1 MLVRTIIAAFST
13 VVLVAC
19 SAPDAS
25 PEPQEPGESTVQ
37 ASLNV
42 PFDLAYGRKVS
53 LPDISLQITF
63 AELLGDSR
71 CPRDATCIWE
81 GVAIVRLKVTAGA
94 ESTSVDLDTAQ
105 QSTAVVGGYKIHLED
120 VSPYPTSTRPQL
132 DPTGY
137 SVRLKVSTP

>member
-1 MLVRTIIAAFST
+1 MFVRTIVAAFST
-13 VVLVAC
+13 VALAAC
-19 SAPDAS
+19 SAPDVS

-53 LPDISLQITF
+53 LTDIPLQITF

-71 CPRDATCIWE
+71 CPRDATCVWE
-81 GVAIVRLKVTAGA
+81 GVAIVRLTVTAGA
-94 ESTSVDLDTAQ
+94 DSTSVDLDTAQ
-105 QSTAVVGGYKIHLED
+105 GSTAVVGGYKLHLED
-120 VSPYPTSTRPQL
+120 VSPYPVSTRPQI

>member
-1 MLVRTIIAAFST
+1 MFVRTVLAAFSA
-13 VVLVAC
+13 VALVAC
-19 SAPDAS
+19 SSPDAS

-53 LPDISLQITF
+53 LTDIPLQITF

-71 CPRDATCIWE
+71 CPRDATCVWE
-81 GVAIVRLKVTAGA
+81 GLAAIRLTVTAGA
-94 ESTSVDLDTAQ
+94 ESTPVDLDTAQ
-105 QSTAVVGGYKIHLED
+105 SSTAVVFGYKIHLEG
-120 VSPYPTSTRPQL
+120 VSPYPTSTRPQI

>member
-1 MLVRTIIAAFST
+1 MIVRNVIAAFSA
-13 VVLVAC
+13 VALVAC
-19 SAPDAS
+19 SAPDVS

-42 PFDLAYGRKVS
+42 PFDLSYGRKVS
-53 LPDISLQITF
+53 LTDISLQITF

-71 CPRDATCIWE
+71 CPRDATCVWE
-81 GVAIVRLKVTAGA
+81 GVAIVRLNVTAGA

-105 QSTAVVGGYKIHLED
+105 NSTAVVGGYKLHLED